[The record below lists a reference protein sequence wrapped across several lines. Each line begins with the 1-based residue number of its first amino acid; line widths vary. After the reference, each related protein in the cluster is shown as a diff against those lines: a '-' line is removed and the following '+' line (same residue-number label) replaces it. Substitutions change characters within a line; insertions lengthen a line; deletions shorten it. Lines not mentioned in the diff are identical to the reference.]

1 MALIKSALELALERT
16 KSLEVDEFALRANE
30 AKTEGRRTAGKFLD
44 SPEEVDIAAAIQN
57 APAETRE
64 HFRKAI
70 FEVLAGQIQLP
81 SGPFSEERII
91 AVTKGLAAVARF
103 AESPESAEIQGNAEQ
118 SVLAIMNQV
127 GAFYSKYLSEMKR
140 VEQVIRDQ
148 WAPKLKEK
156 ERQVSSRLGQDVRL
170 DPMADPEFAKFY
182 KQNIEALRQ
191 NYSDALERAKEQIT
205 LLCGF

>member
-16 KSLEVDEFALRANE
+16 KSLEIDESALRANE

-44 SPEEVDIAAAIQN
+44 SPEDVDIAAAIQSS
-57 APAETRE
+57 PSETRE
-64 HFRKAI
+64 YFRKAV

-81 SGPFSEERII
+81 SGPFNEERIA
-91 AVTKGLAAVARF
+91 AVSKGLAAVAKF
-103 AESPESAEIQGNAEQ
+103 APNRESAEQN
-118 SVLAIMNQV
+118 VVTIMNQV
-127 GAFYSKYLSEMKR
+127 GAFYSKYLSELKR
-140 VEQVIRDQ
+140 VEQIIRDQ

-156 ERQVSSRLGQDVRL
+156 EKQVSSRLGQDVRL

-191 NYSDALERAKEQIT
+191 NYSDALERAKEQIMVF
-205 LLCGF
+205 CGF

>member
-16 KSLEVDEFALRANE
+16 KSLAIDESALRANE

-44 SPEEVDIAAAIQN
+44 SPEDVDIAAAIQN
-57 APAETRE
+57 APLETRE

-70 FEVLAGQIQLP
+70 FDVLAGLIQLP
-81 SGPFSEERII
+81 SGPFNEERI
-91 AVTKGLAAVARF
+91 AAMSKGLAMVAKF
-103 AESPESAEIQGNAEQ
+103 APNQESAVQNVA
-118 SVLAIMNQV
+118 AIMNQV
-127 GAFYSKYLSEMKR
+127 GAFYSKYLSELKR
-140 VEQVIRDQ
+140 VEQIIRDQ
-148 WAPKLKEK
+148 WAPRLKEK

-191 NYSDALERAKEQIT
+191 NYSEALEKAKEQIMVF
-205 LLCGF
+205 CGF